1 MYLSQLRVPALKYLQ
16 ANLFQGVKVPRLS
29 CESFDE
35 LGNYFDLKCVSKKLA
50 FLWKVLELSS
60 KANFEEDTTK
70 SAINRMFTN
79 YSFGKTFIF
88 LAPYS
93 HYSNFS
99 GQIAQKIKGL
109 KDFLEKQK
117 RLSVFCPLA
126 QLERHSP
133 KLLLSGKRAAEVTNS
148 EHPSPKKRDAP
159 SHATPSMAWDWMGRY
174 KEILNV
180 LDPSFNPFLIEQEIL
195 GNLSRS
201 GVEKIL
207 ASASCSDVLFLKGPY
222 MPWWLKNLGHLA
234 QKGQGV
240 KGNFFQHCSQL
251 SFSSNDQIL
260 KVGPHLFVLIR
271 GFGTK
276 YDEVRKKLLQYT
288 FHDEEEEIAFSS
300 LNRLYQLREE
310 TLESF
315 GLSFSFITSLIDSH
329 GIPKNCFFKY
339 CNSKIVAKTHTCT
352 FLQNQSTFPCQ
363 SNIGCNF
370 VAESPMMSKAHHRL
384 HLPNQLTIVN
394 SIQLLKLT
402 FLFHQT

>member
-1 MYLSQLRVPALKYLQ
+1 
-16 ANLFQGVKVPRLS
+16 
-29 CESFDE
+29 
-35 LGNYFDLKCVSKKLA
+35 
-50 FLWKVLELSS
+50 
-60 KANFEEDTTK
+60 
-70 SAINRMFTN
+70 MFTN

-222 MPWWLKNLGHLA
+222 MPWWLNIIYK
-234 QKGQGV
+234 
-240 KGNFFQHCSQL
+240 
-251 SFSSNDQIL
+251 SFEL
-260 KVGPHLFVLIR
+260 
-271 GFGTK
+271 
-276 YDEVRKKLLQYT
+276 
-288 FHDEEEEIAFSS
+288 
-300 LNRLYQLREE
+300 
-310 TLESF
+310 
-315 GLSFSFITSLIDSH
+315 
-329 GIPKNCFFKY
+329 
-339 CNSKIVAKTHTCT
+339 
-352 FLQNQSTFPCQ
+352 
-363 SNIGCNF
+363 
-370 VAESPMMSKAHHRL
+370 
-384 HLPNQLTIVN
+384 
-394 SIQLLKLT
+394 
-402 FLFHQT
+402 